1 MLCARLQ
8 FKSGGSAMSAQKEFD
23 ELYMTSS
30 EIARR
35 LGVTRA
41 AIIQARTKGMLP
53 DPIMVE
59 NHLTIWKRLFI
70 EPYVKAWQEKRNARI
85 GV

>member
-1 MLCARLQ
+1 MT
-8 FKSGGSAMSAQKEFD
+8 AQKEFD
-23 ELYMTSS
+23 TLYMTSS

-41 AIIQARTKGMLP
+41 AIIQARQKGMLP

-59 NHLTIWKRLFI
+59 SHLTIWKRVFI
-70 EPYVKAWQEKRNARI
+70 EPFVEAWQKKRNARI

>member
-1 MLCARLQ
+1 
-8 FKSGGSAMSAQKEFD
+8 MSAQKEFE
-23 ELYMTSS
+23 ELYITSS
-30 EIARR
+30 EIART

-41 AIIQARTKGMLP
+41 AIIQARQKGQLP

-59 NHLTIWKRLFI
+59 GHLTIWKRWFI
-70 EPYVKAWQEKRNARI
+70 VPYVEAWQKKRRARI

>member
-1 MLCARLQ
+1 MT
-8 FKSGGSAMSAQKEFD
+8 AQTEFD
-23 ELYMTSS
+23 DSYITSS
-30 EIARR
+30 EIMRR

-41 AIIQARTKGMLP
+41 AIVKAKKQNILP

-59 NHLTIWKRLFI
+59 NHLTIWKRGFI
-70 EPYVKAWQEKRNARI
+70 EPYIEAWEKKRNARI

>member
-1 MLCARLQ
+1 MN
-8 FKSGGSAMSAQKEFD
+8 AQQEFD
-23 ELYMTSS
+23 KLYVTSS

-35 LGVTRA
+35 LRVTRA
-41 AIIQARTKGMLP
+41 AIIQARAKNQLP

-59 NHLTIWKRLFI
+59 NHLTIWKREFI
-70 EPYVKAWQEKRNARI
+70 EPFVEAWQKKRNARI

>member
-1 MLCARLQ
+1 
-8 FKSGGSAMSAQKEFD
+8 MSAQKEFE

-41 AIIQARTKGMLP
+41 AIIQARHKGLLP

-59 NHLTIWKRLFI
+59 GHLTIWKRAFI
-70 EPYVKAWQEKRNARI
+70 EPYVVQWQRKRSERI
-85 GV
+85 GVL

>member
-1 MLCARLQ
+1 MRSLTVQVWWQR
-8 FKSGGSAMSAQKEFD
+8 MTAQQEF
-23 ELYMTSS
+23 EATYVTSS

-41 AIIQARTKGMLP
+41 AIIQARKKDILP

-59 NHLTIWKRLFI
+59 SHLTIWKRAFI
-70 EPYVKAWQEKRNARI
+70 EPYVDAWQKKRNARI
-85 GV
+85 GI

>member
-1 MLCARLQ
+1 MT
-8 FKSGGSAMSAQKEFD
+8 AQTEFD
-23 ELYMTSS
+23 SSYITSS
-30 EIARR
+30 EIMRR

-41 AIIQARTKGMLP
+41 AIVKAKKQNILP

-59 NHLTIWKRLFI
+59 SHLTIWKRAFI
-70 EPYVKAWQEKRNARI
+70 EPYVEAWEKKRNARI